1 MIKGKEVRLKPSQI
15 SMICE
20 AFRSSFLENDH
31 LWLFGSRAN
40 LSKRGGDIDLYVET
54 SLGVDKVLE
63 AKLFFARQLF
73 KTFDDQKIDI
83 VIRHQDAKNS
93 PIYKHAKETGVQIL

>member
-1 MIKGKEVRLKPSQI
+1 MKGIRLSPSSI
-15 SMICE
+15 GAICT
-20 AFRSSFLENDH
+20 AFRESFLENDH

-54 SLGVDKVLE
+54 SLGIDKVLE
-63 AKLFFARQLF
+63 AKLLFARQLF
-73 KTFDDQKIDI
+73 KAFDDQKIDI
-83 VIRHQDAKNS
+83 VIRHQDAKNL